1 MVEVLLRLRVALPDR
16 PGSLGHVAR
25 TLGVL
30 GADIVAVVVLER
42 VGGRAVDDFTV
53 VWPASAPVDRV
64 LDGLAAVPGVRVDG
78 VWRGTEL
85 SEPSSGREVALV
97 GQVAGNPATGLATVV
112 DAAPA
117 LFGGDWA
124 AVLKVSSGW
133 VRAEGA
139 GRGRTP
145 CGPGTTL
152 VTASW
157 RAPVVIPSMNIAPL
171 RPRAVTAADG
181 TYVAVAPFRR
191 GGLVLVVARG
201 GADGDQGAPP
211 FHRSEVER
219 LAQLVNATAAVLGD
233 AVLGAAE
240 GQVVV

>member
-1 MVEVLLRLRVALPDR
+1 MLLRLRVALPDR

-25 TLGVL
+25 TLGVV
-30 GADIVAVVVLER
+30 GADIVAVMVLER

-53 VWPASAPVDRV
+53 VWPASAPVERV
-64 LDGLAAVPGVRVDG
+64 LTGLAAIPGVRIDG

-85 SEPSSGREVALV
+85 SEPGAGREVALV
-97 GQVAGNPATGLATVV
+97 GQVAANPATGLATVV

-124 AVLKVSSGW
+124 AALKVSSAWAGG
-133 VRAEGA
+133 RA
-139 GRGRTP
+139 RTP
-145 CGPGTTL
+145 CGPETTL

-157 RAPVVIPSMNIAPL
+157 RAPVAIPSMNIAPL

-181 TYVAVAPFRR
+181 TYVAVAPFQR

-211 FHRSEVER
+211 FHSSEVER
-219 LAQLVNATAAVLGD
+219 LAQLVGATAAVLGD
-233 AVLGAAE
+233 AVLGASE
-240 GQVVV
+240 GQVFA